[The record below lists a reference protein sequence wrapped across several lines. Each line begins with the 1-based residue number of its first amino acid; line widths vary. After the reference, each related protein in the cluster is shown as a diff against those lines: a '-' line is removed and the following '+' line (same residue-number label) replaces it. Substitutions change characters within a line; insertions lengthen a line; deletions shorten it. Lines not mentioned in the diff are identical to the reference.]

1 MKTIKT
7 VTMQSGLS
15 ALILAWANLQA
26 AGAVLRVPAQYS
38 NIQAAVNAAVS
49 GDEIRISAGIYTEQ
63 VLITSKNLKLVGEP
77 GAVLKAFPGMTGVIT
92 PRDPDGPR
100 PRALLLGIVY
110 CDCVSLRG
118 LTLDGGRLGD
128 VCPYLA
134 GAVFH
139 GAGGSV
145 ERCTFRGFRGESG
158 LSPAFGLGAGNFDIL
173 NRPLQD
179 FNVRQNVFEDN
190 TGSLLLTAFISGDPH
205 PEPLRLRFRVEGNLI
220 RGFGPSE
227 TAVQTGIQIRPG
239 AGGEVKHNLII
250 GHNYAGA
257 DLGFSF
263 GIDAQGLGVALLPIH
278 YVENVFQ
285 DNQVHLASFFATGA
299 QFVANTFEG
308 PGAGPFNIGIASSGS
323 ADRIIGNRFR
333 NLTSGVILAGND
345 PIFGTT
351 LGIASDATLIAN
363 RFCEVGTPI
372 ILEPLVTGVQER
384 GTRLNDC
391 RGGDEADGGPDSD

>member
-1 MKTIKT
+1 MNTIKT
-7 VTMQSGLS
+7 VAVQSVLSGLVLGWTS
-15 ALILAWANLQA
+15 LQA
-26 AGAVLRVPAQYS
+26 VGAVLRVPTQYQT
-38 NIQAAVNAAVS
+38 IEAAVDAATS
-49 GDEIRISAGIYTEQ
+49 GDEIHIAAGTYTEQ
-63 VLITSKNLKLVGEP
+63 VMITSKNLKLVGEP
-77 GAVLKAFPGMTGVIT
+77 GAVLKAFPGMTGVIL
-92 PRDPDGPR
+92 PHDPDGPR

-110 CDCVSLRG
+110 CDCVSVRG

-128 VCPYLA
+128 VCSFLA
-134 GAVFH
+134 GALFH
-139 GAGGSV
+139 GSGGSV

-158 LSPAFGLGAGNFDIL
+158 LSPGFGLGAGNFDIL

-179 FNVRQNVFEDN
+179 FSVLQNVFEDN
-190 TGSLLLTAFISGDPH
+190 TGSLLLTAFISSDPH
-205 PEPLRLRFRVEGNLI
+205 PEPLRLRFQVEGNLI

-285 DNQVHLASFFATGA
+285 DNQVHLSSFFATGA
-299 QFVANTFEG
+299 QFVENTFEG

-323 ADRIIGNRFR
+323 ADRIIANRFH
-333 NLTSGVILAGND
+333 NLTSGVVLAGDD
-345 PIFGTT
+345 PVFGTT
-351 LGIASDATLIAN
+351 LGIASNSTLLAN
-363 RFCEVGTPI
+363 RFCEVGTPLLI
-372 ILEPLVTGVQER
+372 EPLVTGVQER

-391 RGGDEADGGPDSD
+391 RDENEVDGHADSD